1 MKKRV
6 AQRVSEKAVVRSER
20 KSAHFHGKRTHRV
33 RFRGWAALVTASR
46 PAFALISSISWQ
58 SIIAS
63 SAVATV
69 ARASPVLCPAKMD
82 EDQQYDELYK
92 VVLVG
97 DAGVGK
103 TNMLAFFTGTRSPD
117 EVNEDGVAPTFHAM
131 RKPTIGVEF
140 GTRII
145 EHPDGVRIKA
155 QIWDTGRSCAGSRQ
169 AQNLNSLVAFC
180 EQLARSGTVRSLAR
194 K

>member
-1 MKKRV
+1 M
-6 AQRVSEKAVVRSER
+6 
-20 KSAHFHGKRTHRV
+20 
-33 RFRGWAALVTASR
+33 
-46 PAFALISSISWQ
+46 
-58 SIIAS
+58 
-63 SAVATV
+63 
-69 ARASPVLCPAKMD
+69 
-82 EDQQYDELYK
+82 
-92 VVLVG
+92 
-97 DAGVGK
+97 
-103 TNMLAFFTGTRSPD
+103 
-117 EVNEDGVAPTFHAM
+117 APTFHAM